1 MVGGWRRR
9 KGSRMMRKTS
19 LILLGEVARHAPYL
33 SGALII
39 AVGLYTG
46 YLGWTQFLQHH
57 L

>member
-1 MVGGWRRR
+1 
-9 KGSRMMRKTS
+9 MMRKTS
-19 LILLGEVARHAPYL
+19 LILLGEVARRAPYL

-46 YLGWTQFLQHH
+46 YLGWTQFLQHP